1 MEFSE
6 YVNTSGVV
14 VHRGDRSFKI
24 FEDYQPDNGVKRT
37 FLDNN
42 AMIAIAIVKQFRDS
56 VCSYSF
62 WNTGEL
68 FRKLFLTEIGEKDTK
83 NKGSC

>member
-14 VHRGDRSFKI
+14 VHWGDRSFKI
-24 FEDYQPDNGVKRT
+24 FEDYHPDNGVKRT

-62 WNTGEL
+62 WNNGEL
-68 FRKLFLTEIGEKDTK
+68 LRKLFSTEIGEKATK